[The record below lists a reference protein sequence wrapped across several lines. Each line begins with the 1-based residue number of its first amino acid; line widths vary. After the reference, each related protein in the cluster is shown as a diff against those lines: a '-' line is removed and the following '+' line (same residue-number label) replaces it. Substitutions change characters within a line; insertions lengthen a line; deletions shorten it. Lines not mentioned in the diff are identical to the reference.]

1 MADKYVGVS
10 STGALQEVTATVTS
24 AGAANAGQIVALD
37 ATGKLDS
44 TLMPSGV
51 GADTLSVLTSENLS
65 AGDLVNIWSNGGVAT
80 VRKAD
85 ASAAG
90 KQAHG
95 FVLSATTSGQNA
107 TVYFE
112 GAVTGLSGMTPG
124 ATQFLSNATAGAR
137 SETAPTTAAHYLQEV
152 GTARTATIMDF
163 EVQRPIKRA

>member
-1 MADKYVGVS
+1 MAAQRFIAIVS
-10 STGALQEVTATVTS
+10 GMFSEIAATITSSGAS
-24 AGAANAGQIVALD
+24 DDGKIVCLD
-37 ATGKLDS
+37 ASGKLDS

-51 GADTLSVLTSENLS
+51 GADTLSVLASENLS
-65 AGDLVNIWSNGGVAT
+65 AGDLVNIWSNAGASN

-95 FVLSATTSGQNA
+95 FVLSGTTAGQNA

-124 ATQFLSNATAGAR
+124 ATQFLSNTTAGAR
-137 SETAPTTAAHYLQEV
+137 TETAPNTANQYLQEV
-152 GTARTATIMDF
+152 GIARTATIMDF
-163 EVQRPIKRA
+163 EPQRPIKRA

>member
-1 MADKYVGVS
+1 MVDR
-10 STGALQEVTATVTS
+10 ALTDTATVTWDFATS
-24 AGAANAGQIVALD
+24 AQAKANVVLD
-37 ATGKLDS
+37 TQ
-44 TLMPSGV
+44 T
-51 GADTLSVLTSENLS
+51 VLASEALS
-65 AGDLVNIWSNGGVAT
+65 AGNLVNIWSNTGTAN

-95 FVLSATTSGQNA
+95 FVLSAVSSGANA

-124 ATQFLSNATAGAR
+124 ATQFLSATAGAR
-137 SETAPTTAAHYLQEV
+137 TETAPTTTNYYLQVV

-163 EVQRPIKRA
+163 EADTPIKRA